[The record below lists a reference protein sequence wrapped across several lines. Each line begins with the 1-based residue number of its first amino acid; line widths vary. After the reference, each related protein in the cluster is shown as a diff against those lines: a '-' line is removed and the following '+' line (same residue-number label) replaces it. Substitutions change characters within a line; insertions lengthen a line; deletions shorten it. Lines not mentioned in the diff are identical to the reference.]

1 MIAPIPLGEDD
12 DTNRETW
19 AEHQRRQRS
28 IRVLMMFL
36 MMLIL
41 MDGEEPHNRK
51 NALRGRKKKASKD
64 SGMDEKLW
72 KERRKLDDMLWEAG
86 LQGDRLNKLIELN
99 HGIDEDSNASK
110 WARDSILNGDSKA
123 EDDFDTNNPKGDDSH
138 DVQAAKD
145 TFENFQEE
153 ERLVYHYPRNATG
166 S

>member
-51 NALRGRKKKASKD
+51 MLFEG
-64 SGMDEKLW
+64 
-72 KERRKLDDMLWEAG
+72 ERRKLV
-86 LQGDRLNKLIELN
+86 RI
-99 HGIDEDSNASK
+99 
-110 WARDSILNGDSKA
+110 
-123 EDDFDTNNPKGDDSH
+123 
-138 DVQAAKD
+138 AAWMKNYGKR
-145 TFENFQEE
+145 EGN
-153 ERLVYHYPRNATG
+153 
-166 S
+166 